1 MDEYKTISDKSFNL
15 IFKFYN
21 QLISKN
27 FNFFHKD
34 FDPNYE
40 LIQDI

>member
-15 IFKFYN
+15 IFKFY
-21 QLISKN
+21 KN